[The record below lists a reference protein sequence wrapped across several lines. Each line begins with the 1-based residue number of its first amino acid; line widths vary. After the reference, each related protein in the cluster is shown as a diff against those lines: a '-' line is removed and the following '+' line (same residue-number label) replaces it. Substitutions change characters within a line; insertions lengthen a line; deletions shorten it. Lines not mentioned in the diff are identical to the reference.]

1 MRSVLKRGDGNS
13 SRRACL
19 SGKDVAYT
27 FAVTSTAEL
36 DYLDIWLYIAQD
48 SAVNA
53 DRFIDL
59 LQSKHAIIVL
69 QPGIGT
75 PRPDFGAEV
84 RSYPVGHYTLFYRL
98 NGDRIE
104 LLRVLHGARDLP
116 RVFDVR

>member
-1 MRSVLKRGDGNS
+1 M
-13 SRRACL
+13 
-19 SGKDVAYT
+19 
-27 FAVTSTAEL
+27 

-48 SAVNA
+48 SVANA

-59 LQSKHAIIVL
+59 LQSKHAVIASH
-69 QPGIGT
+69 PRIGT

-98 NGDRIE
+98 HAGRIE

-116 RVFDVR
+116 RLFSAD